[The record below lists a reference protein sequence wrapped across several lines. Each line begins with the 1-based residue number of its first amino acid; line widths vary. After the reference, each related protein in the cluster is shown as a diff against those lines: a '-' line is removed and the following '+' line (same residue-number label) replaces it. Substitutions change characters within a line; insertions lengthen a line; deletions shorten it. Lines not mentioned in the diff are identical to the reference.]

1 MRKVLASLVFSVSGF
16 FFILSVLGTF
26 FTYEA
31 HRLGQLQGV
40 PFHSFALR
48 TGVLIAA
55 TVLFSWGGIKLW
67 PKRLG

>member
-1 MRKVLASLVFSVSGF
+1 MRKVLASLVFAASGF
-16 FFILSVLGTF
+16 FFILSVLGIF

-48 TGVLIAA
+48 TEVLIAA
-55 TVLFSWGGIKLW
+55 TVLFLWGGLKLW
-67 PKRLG
+67 KKRIG